1 MVFIWFRVLD
11 FLTHL
16 HDDASVHSINV
27 EPTALLQA
35 IADKTRLR
43 ILRIL
48 VRLPK
53 EEGCLC
59 DFTDS
64 LQEPEYNVSRHL
76 KVLKSAGLL
85 SARKEGRWVYH
96 KLSSEKAVR
105 PFYRL
110 IAELPDLD
118 RIFSEDLKRFKDE
131 IAKRGNDRCTKD
143 GSDFE
148 RRTRRSTRLQSL

>member
-1 MVFIWFRVLD
+1 M
-11 FLTHL
+11 
-16 HDDASVHSINV
+16 HSIIV

-48 VRLPK
+48 VALPK

-59 DFTDS
+59 DLTDS

-76 KVLKSAGLL
+76 KILRNAGLL
-85 SARKEGRWVYH
+85 SARKDGRWVYH
-96 KLSSEKAVR
+96 RLSIEKAVK

-110 IAELPDLD
+110 IAELPDAD
-118 RIFSEDLKRFKDE
+118 RTFSEDLKRFKDE
-131 IAKRGNDRCTKD
+131 LSKRDNERCAKD

-148 RRTRRSTRLQSL
+148 RRARRSARQESI

>member
-1 MVFIWFRVLD
+1 M
-11 FLTHL
+11 
-16 HDDASVHSINV
+16 HSIIL
-27 EPTALLQA
+27 EPTTLLQA
-35 IADKTRLR
+35 LADKTRLR
-43 ILRIL
+43 ILRIF
-48 VRLPK
+48 VSLPK

-59 DFTDS
+59 DLTDA

-96 KLSSEKAVR
+96 KLNSDKSVK

-110 IAELPDLD
+110 IAQLTDTND
-118 RIFSEDLKRFKDE
+118 AFAVDLKRFKNE
-131 IAKRGNDRCTKD
+131 VEKRCNKLCVKD

-148 RRTRRSTRLQSL
+148 QQVRRSSKRVSS

>member
-1 MVFIWFRVLD
+1 M
-11 FLTHL
+11 
-16 HDDASVHSINV
+16 HSINI

-48 VRLPK
+48 VALPK

-59 DFTDS
+59 DLTDS
-64 LQEPEYNVSRHL
+64 LQEPESNVSRHL
-76 KVLKSAGLL
+76 KVLKNAGLL
-85 SARKEGRWVYH
+85 GARKEGRWVYH
-96 KLSSEKAVR
+96 KISSEKAVK

-110 IAELPDLD
+110 IAQLPDLD
-118 RIFSEDLKRFKDE
+118 RTFYEDLKRFKDE
-131 IAKRGNDRCTKD
+131 IAKRHNDRCVKD

-148 RRTRRSTRLQSL
+148 RRVRRSPRQQSI

>member
-1 MVFIWFRVLD
+1 MVFIKLQPLD
-11 FLTHL
+11 LISYL
-16 HDDASVHSINV
+16 HDGASMHSINV
-27 EPTALLQA
+27 EPTAVLQA

-48 VRLPK
+48 VSVPK

-59 DFTDS
+59 DLTDS

-76 KVLKSAGLL
+76 KILRNAGLL

-96 KLSSEKAVR
+96 RLVSEKSVK

-110 IAELPDLD
+110 VTELPDLD
-118 RIFSEDLKRFKDE
+118 GMFSKDLKRFKSE
-131 IAKRGNDRCTKD
+131 IAKRENQRCTKD
-143 GSDFE
+143 GPDFE
-148 RRTRRSTRLQSL
+148 RQVRRSTRLSSV

>member
-1 MVFIWFRVLD
+1 M
-11 FLTHL
+11 
-16 HDDASVHSINV
+16 HDGASMHSINV

-48 VRLPK
+48 VTLPK

-59 DFTDS
+59 DLTDS

-76 KVLKSAGLL
+76 KVLKNAGLL

-96 KLSSEKAVR
+96 KLSSEKAVK

-110 IAELPDLD
+110 IAQLPDLD
-118 RIFSEDLKRFKDE
+118 QTFSEDLKRFKDE
-131 IAKRGNDRCTKD
+131 IAKRCNDRCAKD

-148 RRTRRSTRLQSL
+148 RRVRRSARPQSI

>member
-1 MVFIWFRVLD
+1 M
-11 FLTHL
+11 
-16 HDDASVHSINV
+16 HSIII

-48 VRLPK
+48 VALPK

-59 DFTDS
+59 DLTDG

-76 KVLKSAGLL
+76 KILRNAGLL
-85 SARKEGRWVYH
+85 SARKDGRWVYH
-96 KLSSEKAVR
+96 RLSTEKAVK

-110 IAELPDLD
+110 ISDLPDVD
-118 RIFSEDLKRFKDE
+118 GVFSEDLKRFKNE
-131 IAKRGNDRCTKD
+131 LSKRENERCAKD

-148 RRTRRSTRLQSL
+148 RKAPRSVRKASL

>member
-1 MVFIWFRVLD
+1 M
-11 FLTHL
+11 
-16 HDDASVHSINV
+16 HSIIV

-43 ILRIL
+43 ILRVL
-48 VRLPK
+48 VTLPK

-59 DFTDS
+59 DLTDS

-76 KVLKSAGLL
+76 KVLKNAGLL

-96 KLSSEKAVR
+96 KLSSEKAVK

-110 IAELPDLD
+110 IVQLPDLD
-118 RIFSEDLKRFKDE
+118 GTFAKDLKRFKDE
-131 IAKRGNDRCTKD
+131 IAKRCDDRCAKD

-148 RRTRRSTRLQSL
+148 RRVRRLGRQESV